1 MANNNFYNSKQYF
14 IDEYEYVINRI
25 YRSYSVSKSFLP
37 KNFVPILK
45 PKKCVFEE
53 VIPFSLQLSNQ
64 SIENEEVK
72 TNDSYS
78 NNIQDVKKDN
88 NDDHYKR
95 EKSLS
100 FDNHVNNKKKHIRTI
115 LGKLKEKHLLKD
127 KE

>member
-1 MANNNFYNSKQYF
+1 MTNTNICNSKKYL
-14 IDEYEYVINRI
+14 IDEFDNVNNRI

-78 NNIQDVKKDN
+78 NCNQNVENN
-88 NDDHYKR
+88 NDDYYKR
-95 EKSLS
+95 NKSLS
-100 FDNHVNNKKKHIRTI
+100 FDNHVNNQKKHIITI
-115 LGKLKEKHLLKD
+115 LGKLKEKNH

>member
-1 MANNNFYNSKQYF
+1 MANINYCNSKNYY
-14 IDEYEYVINRI
+14 IDESDNVNNRI
-25 YRSYSVSKSFLP
+25 YRSYCVSKSFLP

-45 PKKCVFEE
+45 PKKCIFEE
-53 VIPFSLQLSNQ
+53 EIPFSLQFSNQ

-78 NNIQDVKKDN
+78 NNNKNIENDYN
-88 NDDHYKR
+88 NKNYKR

-100 FDNHVNNKKKHIRTI
+100 FDNHVVNKKKHINTI
-115 LGKLKEKHLLKD
+115 LGKLMEKHLLKD

>member
-45 PKKCVFEE
+45 PKKCNFEE
-53 VIPFSLQLSNQ
+53 EIPFSLQLSNQ
-64 SIENEEVK
+64 IIENEEIK

-78 NNIQDVKKDN
+78 NCNQNVENN
-88 NDDHYKR
+88 NDDYYKR
-95 EKSLS
+95 NKSLS
-100 FDNHVNNKKKHIRTI
+100 FDNHVNNQKKHIITI
-115 LGKLKEKHLLKD
+115 LGKLKEKNH